1 MTYQKSEFYFLL
13 ALISGVSLLSFF
25 IFQPFLYPLVMAVIF
40 ATVFMPVHR
49 RMLVITREKS
59 GLAALL
65 SILFVLVIVV
75 VPITFLLVQIFKEA
89 TQLYSS
95 LASNGGTVGFYHG
108 VEGAVARMLEKFSV
122 VSGDSFSFNRYIE
135 QGSSWL
141 IQNLGPLFSNV
152 TKMIVDLLVFLAAL
166 FYLFKDG
173 KKLKKVVVTMSP
185 LHDAHDETIFNKFSL
200 AINSVVKGS
209 LAVGIGQGVLTATG
223 FAVFGVPNPVLWGSV
238 TAVASLIPGVGTALV
253 VLPAILFLFFK
264 GEASSAAGLLF
275 WGMTAVGL
283 VDNVLGPKLVE
294 KGVRIHPFLILL
306 SILGGV
312 SFFGPLGFLFG
323 PLVLSLL
330 FVLFEIYFTV
340 RAEHNK

>member
-13 ALISGVSLLSFF
+13 TLITGVLALSFL
-25 IFQPFLYPLVMAVIF
+25 IFKPFLYTLIMAVIF

-49 RMLVITREKS
+49 KMLAATREKS

-65 SILFVLVIVV
+65 SVTFVLVVIVV
-75 VPITFLLVQIFKEA
+75 PVAFLLVQVFKEA

-108 VEGAVARMLEKFSV
+108 AEETIARVFEKFSV
-122 VSGDSFSFNRYIE
+122 TTGDSFSFSQYIE
-135 QGSSWL
+135 KGSSWL

-152 TKMIVDLLVFLAAL
+152 TKMVVDLFVFLAAL

-173 KKLKKVVVTMSP
+173 KKLKKVAIALSP
-185 LHDAHDETIFNKFSL
+185 LHDTHDETIFNKFSL

-209 LAVGIGQGVLTATG
+209 LAVGLVQGVLTATG
-223 FAVFGVPNPVLWGSV
+223 FAIFGVPNPVLWGSV

-264 GEASSAAGLLF
+264 GEASSAMGLLF

-294 KGVRIHPFLILL
+294 KGVRVHPFLVLL
-306 SILGGV
+306 SILGGI
-312 SFFGPLGFLFG
+312 SLFGPLGFLFG

-330 FVLFEIYFTV
+330 FVLFEIYSAV
-340 RAEHNK
+340 RAERDK